1 MMRVD
6 VDFANPLGKADK
18 IRFSLAVATLAK
30 CRRVKFVRGDRGA
43 AVMGEALSER
53 SLQAVLTEHGF
64 TPERVK
70 TSLDPD
76 EDSRADDP
84 IEVVNG
90 PERVR
95 AIGR

>member
-6 VDFANPLGKADK
+6 VDFATPLGKEDK
-18 IRFSLAVATLAK
+18 IRFQLAVATLAK
-30 CRRVKFVRGDRGA
+30 TRRVKFVRGDRGA

-53 SLQAVLTEHGF
+53 SLKAALEELGF
-64 TPERVK
+64 TPERVQ

-84 IEVVNG
+84 IEVITG